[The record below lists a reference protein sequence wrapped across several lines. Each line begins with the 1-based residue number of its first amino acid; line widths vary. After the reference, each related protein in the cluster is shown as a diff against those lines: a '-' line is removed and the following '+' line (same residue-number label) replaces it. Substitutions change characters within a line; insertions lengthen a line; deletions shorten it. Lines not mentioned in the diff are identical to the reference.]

1 MNGGGLFY
9 SMVKEILTDETI
21 LEQRSEQSEAL
32 DCACI

>member
-9 SMVKEILTDETI
+9 SMVKEILTDEI